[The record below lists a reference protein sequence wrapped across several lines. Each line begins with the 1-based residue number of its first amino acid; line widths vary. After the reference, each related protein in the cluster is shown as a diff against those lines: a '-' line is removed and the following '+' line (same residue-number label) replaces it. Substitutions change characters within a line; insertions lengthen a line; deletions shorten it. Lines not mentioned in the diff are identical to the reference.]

1 VATFKIEGLRELD
14 QALAQLPKAT
24 QRNTLNRVLK
34 KAATP
39 TLDRMA
45 GGAPVLTGD
54 LRESVI
60 MGPSSKLTG
69 RQKRDAKREGKHLA
83 EIHVGTSNPAGQFQE
98 FGTFKDSPQPFA
110 TPAWEETKDRAL
122 ETIKADLGAEIE
134 KSAAR
139 LRKKGK
145 L

>member
-1 VATFKIEGLRELD
+1 MATFRIEGLSDLN
-14 QALAQLPKAT
+14 QALDQLPKAT
-24 QRNTLNRVLK
+24 QRNTLTRVLK
-34 KAATP
+34 KAAEP
-39 TLDRMA
+39 TLDRMT
-45 GGAPVLTGD
+45 GGAPALTGE
-54 LRESVI
+54 LQQSVI
-60 MGPSSKLTG
+60 MGPSSRLTG
-69 RQKRDAKREGKHLA
+69 RQKRDAKKEGRHFA

-122 ETIKADLGAEIE
+122 NTIKTTLGDEIE

-145 L
+145 P

>member
-1 VATFKIEGLRELD
+1 MATRLEGFKELEA
-14 QALAQLPKAT
+14 ALSQLPKAT
-24 QRNTLNRVLK
+24 QRNTLQRVLK

-45 GGAPVLTGD
+45 GGAPVDTGD
-54 LRESVI
+54 LQQSVM

-69 RQKRDAKREGKHLA
+69 RQKRDAKREGKHFA

-98 FGTFKDSPQPFA
+98 FGTFKDAPQPFA

-122 ETIKADLGAEIE
+122 ETIKSDLGAEIE